1 MLVRLYYWNYSDG
14 WGPQILFSRAT
25 CWSALGCT
33 LKVWRIQLAIATLSF
48 AAADIMS
55 TYLLKESEMA
65 SCITFRYQQLLTECH
80 QCYFTQRELL
90 LSSSVAGSI
99 TELSVT
105 HKGDHCSL
113 VRSSCAFLVHVCQD
127 EHQLFY
133 QFFGQPTPL
142 LTWVHFLEIF
152 QPAVYVLLFL
162 QFYLNKCHN
171 SAADWT
177 GYGEWQM
184 TRKLVTT
191 WYSWIR
197 AS

>member
-1 MLVRLYYWNYSDG
+1 
-14 WGPQILFSRAT
+14 
-25 CWSALGCT
+25 
-33 LKVWRIQLAIATLSF
+33 
-48 AAADIMS
+48 
-55 TYLLKESEMA
+55 MA
-65 SCITFRYQQLLTECH
+65 PCITFRYQQLLTECH

-113 VRSSCAFLVHVCQD
+113 VRSSCAFLVHVCHD

-133 QFFGQPTPL
+133 QFFSQPTPL

-152 QPAVYVLLFL
+152 QPAVCVLLFL
-162 QFYLNKCHN
+162 QFYLSKCHI

-177 GYGEWQM
+177 DYEDWQM
-184 TRKLVTT
+184 TRKLVTFRVKAEAPH
-191 WYSWIR
+191 SWFQNIYLPTPKTGSR
-197 AS
+197 YFFSPLLGNILRFSDKYRRCS